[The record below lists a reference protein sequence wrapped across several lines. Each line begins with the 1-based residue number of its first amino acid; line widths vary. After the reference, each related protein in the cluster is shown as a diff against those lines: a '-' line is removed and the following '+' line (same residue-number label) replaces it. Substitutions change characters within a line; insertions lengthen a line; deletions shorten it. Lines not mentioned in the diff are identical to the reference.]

1 MPHTPR
7 CPSERDSGEGPRPTG
22 AGNGSAPAMLRSV
35 FLSRRALTSTPTLPP
50 PLDRDPLAVLAVS
63 TAPIVLAGRYRL
75 LVGALVR
82 LRLSRRGRWPVAVG
96 YRTLAIGLALLAT
109 RYLSS

>member
-7 CPSERDSGEGPRPTG
+7 CPSERDSGEGPRPAG

-35 FLSRRALTSTPTLPP
+35 FLSRGSLTSTPTPPP

-63 TAPIVLAGRYRL
+63 TAPIVLEGRYRL
-75 LVGALVR
+75 LVGPLVR
-82 LRLSRRGRWPVAVG
+82 LRRSRRSCSAAAGG
-96 YRTLAIGLALLAT
+96 SITLTIGLA
-109 RYLSS
+109 